1 MSAPSL
7 TDRRRVGRT
16 DLTIGPL
23 GFGGT
28 RIGNLFAGV
37 SDVRADGAVEAAW
50 AAGVRYFD
58 TAPLYG
64 LGLSEER
71 LGRALGRHP
80 RDEYV
85 LSTKVGRAVA
95 PNPSAR
101 GGRAEGLFDVPDDR
115 IGVRDYSAD
124 GVRRSLEASLERL
137 GTDRIDIVLVH
148 DPDDH
153 LDQAITEAIP
163 ALVRL
168 RDEGVV
174 RAIGAGMN
182 QWQALQLLVRRC
194 DLDVV
199 MVAGRW
205 TLLDRTAA
213 PLLDECLERG
223 VSVLAAAPYNSGLL
237 ARSEPPDDATFDYTQ
252 ASPHLLARTRELA
265 LRARRH
271 GATLPEA
278 ALQFPLLHPAV
289 VAVVTG
295 MATAEEARTAAARLS
310 TPVSTAFWAALAEG
324 DSQG

>member
-1 MSAPSL
+1 MTMPEL
-7 TDRRRVGRT
+7 DTRRRVGRT
-16 DLTIGPL
+16 DLRIGPI

-28 RIGNLFAGV
+28 GIGNLFSAV
-37 SDVRADGAVEAAW
+37 SDEVADAAIEAAW
-50 AAGVRYFD
+50 GCGVRYFD

-64 LGLSEER
+64 LGLSEVR

-80 RDEYV
+80 RGEYV

-95 PNPSAR
+95 LNPSAQ

-115 IGVRDYSAD
+115 VAVRDYSAD
-124 GVRRSLEASLERL
+124 GVRRSLEASLDRL
-137 GTDRIDIVLVH
+137 GTDRVDIVLVH

-153 LDQAITEAIP
+153 LEQTVTEAIP

-168 RDEGVV
+168 REEGVV

-182 QWQALQLLVRRC
+182 QWQALRLLVERC

-205 TLLDRTAA
+205 TLLDRSAA
-213 PLLDECLERG
+213 PLLDECVGRG

-237 ARSEPPDDATFDYTQ
+237 ARDEPPADATFDYAQ
-252 ASPHLLARTRELA
+252 ASPHVLARTRQLA
-265 LRARRH
+265 DTSREH
-271 GATLPEA
+271 GLTLPTV

-289 VAVVTG
+289 VSVVTG
-295 MATAEEARTAAARLS
+295 VATAEEARAGARRMS
-310 TPVSTAFWAALAEG
+310 TPVPAAFWSALAGRVHER
-324 DSQG
+324 

>member
-1 MSAPSL
+1 M
-7 TDRRRVGRT
+7 GRT

-28 RIGNLFAGV
+28 AIGNLFARV
-37 SDVRADGAVEAAW
+37 PDDVADAAVEAAW
-50 AAGVRYFD
+50 SAGVRYFD

-71 LGRALGRHP
+71 LGRALSRHP
-80 RDEYV
+80 REELV

-95 PNPSAR
+95 RNPASR
-101 GGRAEGLFDVPDDR
+101 GGRAAGLFDVPDDR
-115 IGVRDYSAD
+115 IAIRDYTAD
-124 GVRRSLEASLERL
+124 GVRRSLEASLDRL
-137 GTDRIDIVLVH
+137 GTDRIDIALVH

-153 LDQAITEAIP
+153 LDQALAEAVP

-182 QWQALQLLVRRC
+182 QWQALQLLVERC

-199 MVAGRW
+199 MVAGRL

-213 PLLDECLERG
+213 PLLDDCATRG

-237 ARSEPPDDATFDYTQ
+237 ALPDPQHDATFDY
-252 ASPHLLARTRELA
+252 ARVPRELLVRARELA
-265 LRARRH
+265 VRAREH
-271 GATLPEA
+271 GVTLPEV
-278 ALQFPLLHPAV
+278 ALQFPLRHPSV

-295 MATAEEARTAAARLS
+295 IATAAEARAAAARLS
-310 TPVSTAFWAALAEG
+310 TQVPATFWA
-324 DSQG
+324 